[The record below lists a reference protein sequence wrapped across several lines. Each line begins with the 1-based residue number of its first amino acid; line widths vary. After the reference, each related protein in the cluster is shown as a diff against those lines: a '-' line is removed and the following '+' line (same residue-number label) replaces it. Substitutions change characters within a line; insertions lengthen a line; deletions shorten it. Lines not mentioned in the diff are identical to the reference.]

1 MTPPLR
7 QPPVVL
13 VASPE
18 DRAVALTSR
27 LRELGL
33 RAIGLPTVR
42 IEPPADFAAL
52 DQALQPG
59 TPYDWIVFTSA
70 RAVRAVGARA
80 AVLGVVLRDTAKRTA
95 AVGPETAR
103 VVRSLGLTVDF
114 VPERYL
120 TDEIPRGLGPLHGLR
135 ILLPRS
141 DLGRRSLTDELRRGG
156 AVVTEVAAYRAVPA
170 QAAVA
175 FDPGAVDF
183 VALTSASSAR
193 FLALQLGDEASQRL
207 FRDSVAACIGPV
219 TAEAA
224 RDLGFASVL
233 VAEEH
238 TAEGLV
244 AAIFREAEKHG

>member
-1 MTPPLR
+1 MTASVRRPAT
-7 QPPVVL
+7 VL

-18 DRAVALTSR
+18 DRAAALGSK

-33 RAIGLPTVR
+33 RAIDLPTVR
-42 IEPPADFAAL
+42 IEPPEDFAPL
-52 DQALQPG
+52 DRALQARM
-59 TPYDWIVFTSA
+59 PYDWIIFTSA
-70 RAVRAVGARA
+70 RAVRAVHARA
-80 AVLGVVLRDTAKRTA
+80 GTLGVVLRDLAGKAA

-103 VVRSLGLTVDF
+103 EVESVGLTVDF

-120 TDEIPRGLGPLHGLR
+120 TDEIPAGLGPIRGGR
-135 ILLPRS
+135 VLLPRS
-141 DLGRRSLTDELRRGG
+141 DLARPSLADELRRRG
-156 AVVTEVAAYRAVPA
+156 AIVTEVAAYRAVPA
-170 QAAVA
+170 QPSVA
-175 FDPGAVDF
+175 FDPATIDI

-193 FLALQLGDEASQRL
+193 FLVLHLGKEVSGTL
-207 FRDSVAACIGPV
+207 FRRSVAACIGPV

-244 AAIFREAEKHG
+244 AAISQEAKRYG